1 MEEVEKRL
9 IIKHPSEDAVKL
21 ANSIYFTS
29 IQEGEPYVYL
39 SLKQLYK
46 LFDDVNETDWFAKDR
61 VTRLLEELSEPV
73 AMENFTYNRKEV
85 KWQAVALLTYQ
96 FAMEKDEEYVDI
108 ELNQMF
114 LDLMSQIE
122 AEPYIKVTSKNPS

>member
-1 MEEVEKRL
+1 MEEIEKRL
-9 IIKHPSEDAVKL
+9 AIKRPSEDAVKL

-46 LFDDVNETDWFAKDR
+46 IFDDINETDWYAKER
-61 VTRLLEELSEPV
+61 ITRLLDELSEPV
-73 AMENFTYNRKEV
+73 AVENFTYNRKEI
-85 KWQAVALLTYQ
+85 KWQAISFMTYE

-108 ELNQMF
+108 ELNKMF
-114 LDLMSQIE
+114 LEVMAHIE
-122 AEPYIKVTSKNPS
+122 AEPYINIQ

>member
-1 MEEVEKRL
+1 MDEVEKRL

-29 IQEGEPYVYL
+29 IQEGELYVYL

-46 LFDDVNETDWFAKDR
+46 LFDDINETDWFAKDR

-73 AMENFTYNRKEV
+73 AIENFTYNRKEIT
-85 KWQAVALLTYQ
+85 WQAVALLTYE

-108 ELNQMF
+108 EINPMF
-114 LDLMSQIE
+114 IDLLKHIE
-122 AEPYIKVTSKNPS
+122 SEPYINIH

>member
-39 SLKQLYK
+39 SLKQICT
-46 LFDDVNETDWFAKDR
+46 LFDDIEVTDWFAKDR
-61 VTRLLEELSEPV
+61 ITRLLEELTEPV
-73 AMENFTYNRKEV
+73 AIENFTYNRKEI
-85 KWQAVALLTYQ
+85 KWQAIAFLTYQ

-108 ELNQMF
+108 ELNEMF
-114 LDLMSQIE
+114 IDLMSQIE
-122 AEPYIKVTSKNPS
+122 AEPYINIH

>member
-1 MEEVEKRL
+1 MEEVERRQ
-9 IIKHPSEDAVKL
+9 IIKHPSDDAVKL

-61 VTRLLEELSEPV
+61 ITRLLEELSEPV
-73 AMENFTYNRKEV
+73 AIENFTYNRKEV

-114 LDLMSQIE
+114 IDLMTQVE
-122 AEPYIKVTSKNPS
+122 AEPYINIH

>member
-9 IIKHPSEDAVKL
+9 IIKHPSADAVKL

-29 IQEGEPYVYL
+29 IQEGEPYVYI

-46 LFDDVNETDWFAKDR
+46 LFDDIDENVWYAKDR
-61 VTRLLEELSEPV
+61 ITKLLTELSEPV
-73 AMENFTYNRKEV
+73 AIENFTYNRKQIA
-85 KWQAVALLTYQ
+85 WQAISFIAFE

-108 ELNQMF
+108 ELNKMF
-114 LDLMSQIE
+114 LEVMSHLE
-122 AEPYIKVTSKNPS
+122 AEPYINIH

>member
-1 MEEVEKRL
+1 MEEIEKRL
-9 IIKHPSEDAVKL
+9 IIKHPSEAAVKL

-46 LFDDVNETDWFAKDR
+46 LFDDFDETDWYAKDQI
-61 VTRLLEELSEPV
+61 TRLLEELSEPV
-73 AMENFTYNRKEV
+73 AIENFTYNRKEIV
-85 KWQAVALLTYQ
+85 WQAISFISYEFT
-96 FAMEKDEEYVDI
+96 MEKDEEYVDI

-114 LDLMSQIE
+114 LEAMSTIE
-122 AEPYIKVTSKNPS
+122 AKPYINIH

>member
-9 IIKHPSEDAVKL
+9 IIKHPSEAAVKL

-46 LFDDVNETDWFAKDR
+46 LFDDFDETDWYAKDR
-61 VTRLLEELSEPV
+61 IVRLLEELSEPV
-73 AMENFTYNRKEV
+73 AIENFTYNRKEIA
-85 KWQAVALLTYQ
+85 WQAIGLLSYE

-114 LDLMSQIE
+114 LEVMSHIE

>member
-9 IIKHPSEDAVKL
+9 IIKHPSKDAIKL

-73 AMENFTYNRKEV
+73 AIENFTYNRKEV
-85 KWQAVALLTYQ
+85 KWQAIGLLTYQ

-108 ELNQMF
+108 ELNPMF

-122 AEPYIKVTSKNPS
+122 AEPYINIH